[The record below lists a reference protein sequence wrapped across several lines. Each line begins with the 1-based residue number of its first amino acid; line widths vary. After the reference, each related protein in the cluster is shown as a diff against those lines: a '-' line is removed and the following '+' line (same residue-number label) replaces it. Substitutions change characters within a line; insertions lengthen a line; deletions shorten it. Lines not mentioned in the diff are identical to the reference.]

1 MNNNNSDGS
10 CCFTKTL
17 KLIDVLQRCS
27 EQDECFDN
35 TCSRPFLGA
44 NVPSL
49 CFNTRPVTF
58 YGCNNNL
65 ITVNYN
71 SVINGETFTGS
82 SSTFRVEKVENN
94 CVVVSILIPNPDTT
108 NTLSPYI
115 TTNDTATINL
125 GCVCALKCLPDTIVD
140 L

>member
-1 MNNNNSDGS
+1 MNENN

-17 KLIDVLQRCS
+17 KLIDILQRSS
-27 EQDECFDN
+27 ENNECFDN
-35 TCSRPFLGA
+35 SCSRPFLGV

-65 ITVNYN
+65 ITVNY
-71 SVINGETFTGS
+71 STVINGETLTGT
-82 SSTFRVEKVENN
+82 SSTFRVENVDDG
-94 CVVVSILIPNPDTT
+94 CVVLSILIPNPDTT
-108 NTLSPYI
+108 DTIRPFINTR
-115 TTNDTATINL
+115 DTITINL
-125 GCVCALKCLPDTIVD
+125 GCVCALKCLGDTIVD

>member
-1 MNNNNSDGS
+1 MNKFS

-17 KLIDVLQRCS
+17 KLIDILQRSS

-35 TCSRPFLGA
+35 TCSRPFLGV
-44 NVPSL
+44 NIPNL

-65 ITVNYN
+65 ITVNYDTEL
-71 SVINGETFTGS
+71 NGEPITGTS
-82 SSTFRVEKVENN
+82 GIFRVEKVDDG
-94 CVVVSILIPNPDTT
+94 CLVVSILIPNPDTT
-108 NTLSPYI
+108 DTIRPYI
-115 TTNDTATINL
+115 ALRDTATINL

>member
-1 MNNNNSDGS
+1 MNENN

-17 KLIDVLQRCS
+17 KLIDILQRSS
-27 EQDECFDN
+27 EQEDCFDN
-35 TCSRPFLGA
+35 TCSRPFLGV

-65 ITVNYN
+65 ITVNYTA
-71 SVINGETFTGS
+71 VINGETLTGES
-82 SSTFRVEKVENN
+82 GVFRVEKVDNG
-94 CVVVSILIPNPDTT
+94 CLTVSVLIPNPDTT
-108 NTLSPYI
+108 DTIRPYI
-115 TTNDTATINL
+115 TTNNTATINL
-125 GCVCALKCLPDTIVD
+125 NCVCVLKCLPDTIVD